1 MDLLETTTHSFV
13 IKIWLE
19 ETIEEA
25 EEAVWRGRITHVP
38 SGENRYVK
46 ELDEIVQCVALRIS
60 DYLPNESGSG
70 QFIVKGS
77 TRIGYERLQSIK
89 EVVPTLDVAASHV
102 VGESQMVGLHIL
114 HR

>member
-38 SGENRYVK
+38 SGEKGYIK
-46 ELDEIVQCVALRIS
+46 ELNEITLFISPFLESMGVKPTIRARVSRWAQQLR
-60 DYLPNESGSG
+60 G
-70 QFIVKGS
+70 QPLEK
-77 TRIGYERLQSIK
+77 QS
-89 EVVPTLDVAASHV
+89 E
-102 VGESQMVGLHIL
+102 
-114 HR
+114 

>member
-38 SGENRYVK
+38 SGENSYVK
-46 ELDEIVQCVALRIS
+46 ELDEITHFISPFLESMGVKPTIRARMFRWAQQLRGQPLEEQS
-60 DYLPNESGSG
+60 D
-70 QFIVKGS
+70 
-77 TRIGYERLQSIK
+77 
-89 EVVPTLDVAASHV
+89 
-102 VGESQMVGLHIL
+102 
-114 HR
+114 